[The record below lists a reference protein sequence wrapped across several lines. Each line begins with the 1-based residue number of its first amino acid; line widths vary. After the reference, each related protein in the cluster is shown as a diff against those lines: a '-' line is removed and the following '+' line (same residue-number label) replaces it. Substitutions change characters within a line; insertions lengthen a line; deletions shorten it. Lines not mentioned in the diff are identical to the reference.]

1 MCKGSLEWNLLPVS
15 RCVSLSLFISGWG
28 RSWSPQPLPQP
39 KLPFYLPVGL
49 YISNLIMLWSREQ
62 KL

>member
-1 MCKGSLEWNLLPVS
+1 MPMS
-15 RCVSLSLFISGWG
+15 RCVHSFYYLSLDGEEAE
-28 RSWSPQPLPQP
+28 SPAPVST
-39 KLPFYLPVGL
+39 KAAFLPVGL